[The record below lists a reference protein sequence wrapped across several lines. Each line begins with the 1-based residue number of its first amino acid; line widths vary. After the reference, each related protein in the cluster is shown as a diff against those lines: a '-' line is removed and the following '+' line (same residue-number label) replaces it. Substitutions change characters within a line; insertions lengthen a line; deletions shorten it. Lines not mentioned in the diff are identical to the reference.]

1 MYFPPTLWE
10 GSMRFDY
17 KCKKDHIWEGW
28 DTDKKC
34 PKCGTKDFKKV
45 FRTSPVIHMNPITDA
60 SLRKQGIIN

>member
-1 MYFPPTLWE
+1 
-10 GSMRFDY
+10 MRFDY

-60 SLRKQGIIN
+60 SLREQGIIN